1 MLRLTFSAE
10 TCLAATL
17 GHKVQDLEAWKAELA
32 RVVKQELRETLLET
46 SHAIHAEPEL
56 AFHEQRACSRLVS
69 QLTAAGFTVQS
80 PVGGLE
86 TAFRA
91 ELPGKG
97 GPGPTIAILAEYDAL
112 PDVGHGCGHNVIA
125 AAALGAGLALARAG
139 NQFAGTLLLIGTP
152 AEEGGGGKILLAQAG
167 VLRDADAAM
176 MVHPATRNVVRRG
189 SLANSRV
196 DLTFYGKAAHA
207 SSAPD
212 RGVNALEAV
221 IQTFVGI
228 NAQRMHLR
236 SDARIHGIITH
247 GGDAVNIIP
256 SRAAARFSVRARDRA
271 YQRTLVERLK
281 RVAEGAA
288 SAFGARLEW
297 VEQRGY
303 ANMIPN
309 RAIAEAF
316 GCNLQALGREV
327 AEPRTNERMG
337 STDMGDISQV
347 MPAVHAYLSIAPE
360 GTPGHSLEFAAAAAS
375 EAGDAAVVHAAQ
387 ALAMT
392 AADLL
397 AAPGLLDRA
406 KAEFAQMLEAGRVAG
421 WDGWLETR

>member
-1 MLRLTFSAE
+1 M
-10 TCLAATL
+10 
-17 GHKVQDLEAWKAELA
+17 QDVEAWKAELV
-32 RVVKQELRETLLET
+32 RVVNQDLREMLLET
-46 SHAIHAEPEL
+46 SHAIHAQPEL
-56 AFHEQRACSRLVS
+56 AFREQRACATLVS
-69 QLTAAGFTVQS
+69 QLKTGGFAVET

-91 ELPGKG
+91 ELQGKA

-125 AAALGAGLALARAG
+125 SAALGAGLALARTD
-139 NQFAGTLLLIGTP
+139 NQFAGKVLVIGTP

-176 MVHPATRNVVRRG
+176 MIHPATRNVVRRG

-196 DLTFYGKAAHA
+196 DLTFHGKAAHA

-212 RGVNALEAV
+212 LGVNALEAV

-288 SAFGARLEW
+288 SALGARLEW
-297 VEQRGY
+297 AEQRGY
-303 ANMIPN
+303 SNMIPN
-309 RAIAEAF
+309 RAVAEAF
-316 GCNLQALGREV
+316 GRNLQALGREV
-327 AEPRTNERMG
+327 AEPRSNERMG
-337 STDMGDISQV
+337 STDMGDISQL

-360 GTPGHSLEFAAAAAS
+360 GTPGHSLEFAAAARS
-375 EAGDAAVVHAAQ
+375 EAGDAAVLDAAQ
-387 ALAMT
+387 VLAMT

-397 AAPGLLDRA
+397 GSPGLLDRA
-406 KAEFAQMLEAGRVAG
+406 QVEFAQMLEAGRVAG
-421 WDGWLETR
+421 WEKWLESR